1 MPLDQPHDAAEMPFL
16 DHLEELRWRLVKSIA
31 ALAIG
36 FFVAFS
42 VAWQYLNVIIT
53 YLTKPILPLLPA
65 GKLYYTHPMGAFT
78 ILMQVAGAMAIILA
92 SPVIVWQVWS
102 FLAPALTTRE
112 RKVIVPVLGFA
123 ALLFMAGVALALF
136 VFVPVTV
143 QLLVGVQSDVIA
155 PLITAEDYFG
165 FIFFI
170 SLAFGAVFEL
180 PILILILTA
189 LGLVTAKT
197 LIGIRRWAIVV
208 SLIVCEI
215 ITPGDAVISTL
226 ILWVPVYGLY
236 ELSIVISWFVER
248 AKKKR
253 AAASEQIGAEVTQ

>member
-1 MPLDQPHDAAEMPFL
+1 MGIRLSGPRLTDGVGKERLSSAVVPGTIQVPPDGQPIILMVDAQTIGGYP
-16 DHLEELRWRLVKSIA
+16 RLGQVIA
-31 ALAIG
+31 ADLPKLAQLRPG
-36 FFVAFS
+36 QS
-42 VAWQYLNVIIT
+42 VQFQRVDRDEAT
-53 YLTKPILPLLPA
+53 R
-65 GKLYYTHPMGAFT
+65 
-78 ILMQVAGAMAIILA
+78 
-92 SPVIVWQVWS
+92 
-102 FLAPALTTRE
+102 ALTARE

-123 ALLFMAGVALALF
+123 VLLFMAGVALALF

-189 LGLVTAKT
+189 LGLVTPKT

-236 ELSIVISWFVER
+236 ELSIVISWFVQR
-248 AKKKR
+248 AKQKR
-253 AAASEQIGAEVTQ
+253 AAASEQIGAGVTE

>member
-1 MPLDQPHDAAEMPFL
+1 
-16 DHLEELRWRLVKSIA
+16 
-31 ALAIG
+31 
-36 FFVAFS
+36 
-42 VAWQYLNVIIT
+42 
-53 YLTKPILPLLPA
+53 
-65 GKLYYTHPMGAFT
+65 
-78 ILMQVAGAMAIILA
+78 
-92 SPVIVWQVWS
+92 
-102 FLAPALTTRE
+102 
-112 RKVIVPVLGFA
+112 
-123 ALLFMAGVALALF
+123 MAGVALALF

-155 PLITAEDYFG
+155 PLITAEDYVG

-189 LGLVTAKT
+189 LGLVTPKT

-236 ELSIVISWFVER
+236 ELSIVISWFVQR
-248 AKKKR
+248 AKQKR
-253 AAASEQIGAEVTQ
+253 AAASEQIGAGVTE

>member
-1 MPLDQPHDAAEMPFL
+1 M
-16 DHLEELRWRLVKSIA
+16 
-31 ALAIG
+31 
-36 FFVAFS
+36 
-42 VAWQYLNVIIT
+42 
-53 YLTKPILPLLPA
+53 
-65 GKLYYTHPMGAFT
+65 
-78 ILMQVAGAMAIILA
+78 
-92 SPVIVWQVWS
+92 
-102 FLAPALTTRE
+102 
-112 RKVIVPVLGFA
+112 
-123 ALLFMAGVALALF
+123 LFRSAGVALALF

-253 AAASEQIGAEVTQ
+253 AAASEQIGAEVTE

>member
-1 MPLDQPHDAAEMPFL
+1 MPLDQPNAAAEMPFL

-36 FFVAFS
+36 FFVAFG

-53 YLTKPILPLLPA
+53 YLTKPILPLLPS

-123 ALLFMAGVALALF
+123 
-136 VFVPVTV
+136 
-143 QLLVGVQSDVIA
+143 
-155 PLITAEDYFG
+155 
-165 FIFFI
+165 
-170 SLAFGAVFEL
+170 
-180 PILILILTA
+180 
-189 LGLVTAKT
+189 
-197 LIGIRRWAIVV
+197 R
-208 SLIVCEI
+208 
-215 ITPGDAVISTL
+215 
-226 ILWVPVYGLY
+226 
-236 ELSIVISWFVER
+236 
-248 AKKKR
+248 
-253 AAASEQIGAEVTQ
+253 